1 MSGFFNFGKWVG
13 KKSSK
18 GGKAIDKVAPTTG
31 SSMKKAF
38 MEKYRDKRNKAK
50 ITQSQMKVEKDI
62 EEGYSSVVNRNKE
75 SKKIFEANNPSRD
88 RNKSS
93 QEIFKKSKGE

>member
-13 KKSSK
+13 KNNSKGAK

-31 SSMKKAF
+31 SSKKKDF

-62 EEGYSSVVNRNKE
+62 EEGYKSV
-75 SKKIFEANNPSRD
+75 KKD
-88 RNKSS
+88 D
-93 QEIFKKSKGE
+93 

>member
-1 MSGFFNFGKWVG
+1 MSAFFNILKFGK
-13 KKSSK
+13 KINK
-18 GGKAIDKVAPTTG
+18 GGKAIDKVAPTT
-31 SSMKKAF
+31 SSSIKKAF

-75 SKKIFEANNPSRD
+75 SKKIFEANDPSRD

>member
-18 GGKAIDKVAPTTG
+18 GAKAIDKVAPTTG

-50 ITQSQMKVEKDI
+50 ITQSQMKVERDI
-62 EEGYSSVVNRNKE
+62 EEGYKSVV
-75 SKKIFEANNPSRD
+75 D